1 MDEQTINAIFQA
13 YSTGAMAPA
22 DAAEYEA
29 DVKAGKMQLPVGAA
43 LKTEA
48 AVVQQPAQAPAMA
61 AQESMPVAAS
71 PETPT
76 ETPVAPSQAQAAPV
90 LNQGI
95 VDAYNSD
102 QMTREDKMQLEE
114 DVAAG
119 KWALPQGVHLG
130 KTEPLGFFGGIR
142 EQVTGTE
149 RSTPEVEQLPDWG
162 GMPELN
168 TFSMESFKAAL
179 GTMVTDPAETVQI
192 IKANFPNTEVRR
204 DNKGNFIMRSSI
216 DGQEYAIKPGF
227 RVSDIPRA
235 GMGIAAFTP
244 AGRATTLTGQIAG
257 AGLTQAGLEAS
268 QAAMGGEFDAEQVPL
283 AGVAGGGGY
292 LLGKGLAAGGQQLG
306 RAYER
311 FVAPMRARPAP
322 RVEPTM
328 GEIPGAAPVTPRGV
342 QEPLPGAP
350 APMTTAELG
359 ATARKATEGGMGATG
374 AKQVLAEQAMP
385 DPKVVE
391 AAKRLGV
398 DEYLQ
403 PDHVS
408 TNQSFRELSQAV
420 KSVPGS
426 QARAAELQGYEAIGQ
441 RADNLISELG
451 GTTDLSRLDAT
462 VKTRLSQIQ
471 TELDDASEKVWKTV
485 NESIPLKSDAPAD
498 NLITFLER
506 QADNLGGEEYLS
518 AQERNLLKQLR
529 PKPVLNEAGEQI
541 GEELPTYARLDRI
554 RKDLTAARVR
564 GEGPFKDAD
573 TGMIKSLEKRLLEDQ
588 RAVAEQFGVLDTF
601 NQARQLTA
609 IRKGVESD
617 MASLFGKNLDRTIL
631 KTLDSSVKNL
641 AAGDVS
647 GFVKLIKAIPED
659 VRKDV
664 VATGLATAFG
674 KNAKNGQLNFTSY
687 AKWYEGLLNNKQAY
701 SALMSNLPAE
711 ARKRLS
717 DLYRVSNGIRK
728 ASKERITT
736 GRLQVVAEELK
747 GADTLLGNIYDT
759 AKRSSTGAAI
769 DVIGSAFGLPPGYGL
784 TAGITAA
791 MVKGKPNVMKA
802 ADELVT
808 SPEFIQM
815 AKDGTEE
822 GAKKFVKTN
831 VFKRFYN
838 AIGGERRMTN
848 PEQWVLSAFQAER
861 QMTTEK

>member
-1 MDEQTINAIFQA
+1 MMDEQTINAVFQA
-13 YSTGAMAPA
+13 YTTGQMTA
-22 DAAEYEA
+22 DEAALYEA
-29 DVKAGKMQLPVGAA
+29 DVKAGKMQIPAGAS
-43 LKTEA
+43 LKTTVE
-48 AVVQQPAQAPAMA
+48 QTPAPAA
-61 AQESMPVAAS
+61 TESAPVAAS
-71 PETPT
+71 PETLPEST
-76 ETPVAPSQAQAAPV
+76 VPPSQATAAPV
-90 LNQGI
+90 LNQGVI
-95 VDAYNSD
+95 DAYNSD

-119 KWALPQGVHLG
+119 KWSLPQGVQLG
-130 KTEPLGFFGGIR
+130 KTEEMGFFEGVG
-142 EQVTGTE
+142 EQITGTE
-149 RSTPEVEQLPDWG
+149 RSTPEIEQLPDWG
-162 GMPELN
+162 TMPEMN
-168 TFSMESFKAAL
+168 SFSMASFKSAL
-179 GTMVTDPAETVQI
+179 GTMLTDPTETVQI
-192 IKANFPNTEVRR
+192 LKANFPGINVRR
-204 DNKGNFIMRSSI
+204 DTKGNFIMQSAL

-227 RVSDIPRA
+227 RVSDVPRA
-235 GMGIAAFTP
+235 ASGLLAFTP
-244 AGRATTLTGQIAG
+244 ADRAQTLAGQVAG
-257 AGLTQAGLEAS
+257 AGATQAAIEAS
-268 QAAMGGEFDAEQVPL
+268 QAATGGEFNPEQIPL

-292 LLGKGLAAGGQQLG
+292 LLGKGLQAGGQQLG

-311 FVAPMRARPAP
+311 FVAPAAVKP

-328 GEIPGAAPVTPRGV
+328 GAPVTPRGV
-342 QEPLPGAP
+342 QEPLPGT

-359 ATARKATEGGMGATG
+359 ATAREAATG
-374 AKQVLAEQAMP
+374 GFKGTGTSRAQQVLAEQAMP
-385 DPKVVE
+385 DPKVIE

-408 TNQSFRELSQAV
+408 TNQAYRELSQAV

-426 QARAAELQGYEAIGQ
+426 QARAAELQGYEQIGK
-441 RADNLISELG
+441 RADNIIDELG
-451 GTTDLSRLDAT
+451 GTTDLSSIDAT
-462 VKTRLSQIQ
+462 VKTRLGQIQ
-471 TELDDASEKVWKTV
+471 SELDTAAESLYKKV
-485 NESIPLKSDAPAD
+485 NEAIPPKTEAPA
-498 NLITFLER
+498 NTLIDFLER
-506 QADNLGGEEYLS
+506 QADDLGGEEYLS

-554 RKDLTAARVR
+554 RKDLTAARVK

-573 TGMIKSLEKRLLEDQ
+573 SAMIKRLEQRLLDDQ
-588 RAVAEQFGVLDTF
+588 KIVAEQMGVLDTF
-601 NQARQLTA
+601 NTARQTVA

-617 MASLFGKNLDRTIL
+617 MAALFGKNLDRTIL

-659 VRKDV
+659 IRKDV
-664 VATGLATAFG
+664 VATGLSTAFG
-674 KNAKNGQLNFTSY
+674 KNAKNGMLNFTSY
-687 AKWYEGLLNNKQAY
+687 AKWYEGLLGNRQAY
-701 SALMSNLPAE
+701 NALMSNLPAE

-736 GRLQVVAEELK
+736 GRLQVVAEEVK

-759 AKRSSTGAAI
+759 AKRSTTGAAI
-769 DVIGSAFGLPPGYGL
+769 DVVGSAVGLPPGIGL
-784 TAGITAA
+784 SAGIASALT
-791 MVKGKPNVMKA
+791 KGKPNVLKA

-822 GAKKFVKTN
+822 GAKKFVKTG

-848 PEQWVLSAFQAER
+848 PEQWVLSAFQTER